1 MRQNT
6 KKKRSGFGYFIRMF
20 LLLVELLAVTLFLW
34 GNDAY
39 SISATTPEFKWENYK
54 TIAHALGG
62 IGDKTY
68 LNSKESFLAGYQ
80 MGCRLFEVDLV
91 KTSDNVWVCRHS
103 WYQSL
108 GQWEGDEKK
117 VLSSEEFLS
126 RPIYG
131 KYTPITFEDLLVLLS
146 DYPDTF
152 VMLDSKQYSVR
163 NYQKTVEDYADYI
176 ELAEAAGVPD
186 VMGQIIPEI
195 YNQAMFAGTALLY
208 DFPGYIYSL
217 WQEYST
223 EELTEI
229 AAFCKEKNIQVQA
242 WSPLGRGTLLRH
254 ALLEKIAA
262 AHGKTPAQ
270 VALRWCIER
279 GIAPI
284 PKSTLFA
291 HQQENLNVFDFSLT
305 PEEVNELT
313 AMPQTSF
320 SGLHPDTVTF

>member
-39 SISATTPEFKWENYK
+39 SISATTPEFKWENYI

-163 NYQKTVEDYADYI
+163 NYQMTLEDYCEYVEIAQ
-176 ELAEAAGVPD
+176 AAGAGEVLD
-186 VMGQIIPEI
+186 QIIPEI
-195 YNQAMFAGTALLY
+195 YSKAMFPGTAMIY
-208 DFPGYIYSL
+208 SFPSYIYSL

-223 EELTEI
+223 EDLEEI
-229 AAFCKEKNIQVQA
+229 ASFCREKKIPAATIYWKYWSDEAEEIFEKQGIHLYVYTVNDRNQA
-242 WSPLGRGTLLRH
+242 R
-254 ALLEKIAA
+254 KYIAA
-262 AHGKTPAQ
+262 GA
-270 VALRWCIER
+270 E
-279 GIAPI
+279 GIC
-284 PKSTLFA
+284 T
-291 HQQENLNVFDFSLT
+291 DFLT
-305 PEEVNELT
+305 TEDLW
-313 AMPQTSF
+313 
-320 SGLHPDTVTF
+320 

>member
-6 KKKRSGFGYFIRMF
+6 KKKRLGFGYFIRMF

-152 VMLDSKQYSVR
+152 VMLDSKQYSLR

-186 VMGQIIPEI
+186 VMRQVIPEI

-217 WQEYST
+217 WQEYSIK
-223 EELTEI
+223 ELTEI
-229 AAFCKEKNIQVQA
+229 AAFCREKNIQAATVYYKYWSEDVQ
-242 WSPLGRGTLLRH
+242 
-254 ALLEKIAA
+254 KIFDKKGIRLYIYTVNDLKEAQYYMQEGAA
-262 AHGKTPAQ
+262 GVCSDYLQ
-270 VALRWCIER
+270 
-279 GIAPI
+279 
-284 PKSTLFA
+284 
-291 HQQENLNVFDFSLT
+291 
-305 PEEVNELT
+305 
-313 AMPQTSF
+313 
-320 SGLHPDTVTF
+320 DTMFN